1 MTLLALE
8 VSGQGQEG
16 WRKLSRPPRLRRG
29 LGSSSTAVAPRSAW
43 GTGETGSSPA
53 PQEWGEAEGP
63 DGPQGFWSRLRGR
76 DGAILKSILLQPS
89 GLFPEERKV
98 SSSVSLTVI
107 QWVLNSSFLSHFF
120 FFLITKSPRSL
131 LQLAS
136 YTASQPYN
144 TQHGK

>member
-16 WRKLSRPPRLRRG
+16 RRKLSRPPRLRRG
-29 LGSSSTAVAPRSAW
+29 LGSSGTAVAPRSTW

-53 PQEWGEAEGP
+53 PREWGGSRGPRRSPGLLVSAQRQGWSNPEKHPPAALGAVSRRAEGFLLCFF
-63 DGPQGFWSRLRGR
+63 DSHSVGSEFRL
-76 DGAILKSILLQPS
+76 
-89 GLFPEERKV
+89 PEP
-98 SSSVSLTVI
+98 
-107 QWVLNSSFLSHFF
+107 FF